1 MKTIFKRPKD
11 MDKKLF
17 YLIITSFTM
26 DNDEEKQYWIDI
38 YNEMDKEQRERLY
51 LILTNERV
59 KKQKLEKKYNSEIRD
74 MNLKHLLEW
83 QKPNE

>member
-11 MDKKLF
+11 MDKKLY
-17 YLIITSFTM
+17 YLIITSWSM
-26 DNDEEKQYWIDI
+26 DDDEEKQYWIDI

-51 LILTNERV
+51 NILETERLKINKIN
-59 KKQKLEKKYNSEIRD
+59 KKFELEKQLLNE
-74 MNLKHLLEW
+74 KHLLEW